1 MPEEVPTPLPQPIEP
16 TPSSTAAAQEA
27 QPSTKFE
34 IGEEFGTAKKNLP
47 PAKIVI
53 IGVAII
59 LVVGGI
65 LAIVQRP
72 RSHATGSIDDV
83 VSTEIAGQNSVMVA
97 LNLSIHN
104 EDKESF
110 KLHSIKVDLDTNSG
124 SFTDEPASAVDL
136 DRYFQ
141 ALPALKQH
149 ALAPLTLESVIP
161 PGGSAQGTIV
171 VSFPI
176 SPDVFAARKTIK
188 VTIWPYYAQ
197 VPLVLQK

>member
-1 MPEEVPTPLPQPIEP
+1 
-16 TPSSTAAAQEA
+16 
-27 QPSTKFE
+27 
-34 IGEEFGTAKKNLP
+34 
-47 PAKIVI
+47 
-53 IGVAII
+53 
-59 LVVGGI
+59 
-65 LAIVQRP
+65 
-72 RSHATGSIDDV
+72 V